1 MGFSLK
7 LGEIFTEL
15 GFKSKDDTK
24 LQDFIKSIGD
34 LSLKSVASVFGV
46 TKLYEGLYKIMEI
59 ADQTALGMYLF
70 SSQTG
75 MSAQKMQQ
83 WSNLAGQMGVSA
95 EDVIS
100 SVKRLQDGV
109 ARMRLTGEGA
119 QGWML
124 LGIDPTTA
132 KDSFELLSR
141 VREAIKSLSPE
152 YQRLALQ
159 QVGLSESMLS
169 MMKVSDDMWASSG
182 KLIKNT
188 DEQTEALMR
197 NHGAWAKLKAEWRIL
212 LADLGTALAPFL
224 EVIARV
230 LDWIVASVHKSKVVR
245 FTLETIIGAVGVLI
259 DALMALIAV
268 ISVLAI
274 AGWISGLSEIALVIG
289 AIAAGLALIAQNWD
303 KVKGFFGGIGN
314 KVGNWLAENRE
325 KNLAAFSPA
334 SFAIPDMSMPAA
346 GSVSTKTNHNQF
358 HFSITGGSS
367 EEIANKVDEK
377 IQRMFSD
384 GEYQTRE

>member
-15 GFKSKDDTK
+15 GFKSDDAK
-24 LQDFIKSIGD
+24 LKDFIKSIGD
-34 LSLKSVASVFGV
+34 LDIKSVASVLGV
-46 TKLYEGLYKIMEI
+46 GALYEGIHKIMDI
-59 ADQTALGMYLF
+59 ADQTALGMYHF
-70 SSQTG
+70 SAETG

-141 VREAIKSLSPE
+141 VRESIKSLSPE

-197 NHGAWAKLKAEWRIL
+197 NHGAWAKLKGEWNVL
-212 LADLGTALAPFL
+212 LTDLGAALAPLF
-224 EVIARV
+224 EKIAQA
-230 LDWIVASVHKSKVVR
+230 LDWIVNIVHR
-245 FTLETIIGAVGVLI
+245 FPWVQQVLIAIAAAIGAITLAIG
-259 DALMALIAV
+259 ALTAAMAIA
-268 ISVLAI
+268 AI

-358 HFSITGGSS
+358 HFSITGGSP

-377 IQRMFSD
+377 LKRMFSD

>member
-1 MGFSLK
+1 
-7 LGEIFTEL
+7 LGV
-15 GFKSKDDTK
+15 G
-24 LQDFIKSIGD
+24 
-34 LSLKSVASVFGV
+34 A
-46 TKLYEGLYKIMEI
+46 LYEGIHKIMDI
-59 ADQTALGMYLF
+59 ADQTALGMYHF
-70 SSQTG
+70 SAETG

-141 VREAIKSLSPE
+141 VRESIKSLSPE

-159 QVGLSESMLS
+159 QIGLSESMLS

-197 NHGAWAKLKAEWRIL
+197 NHGAWAKLKGEWNVL
-212 LADLGTALAPFL
+212 LTDLGAALAPLF
-224 EVIARV
+224 EKIAQA
-230 LDWIVASVHKSKVVR
+230 LDWIVNIVHR
-245 FTLETIIGAVGVLI
+245 FPWVQQVLIAIAAAIGAITLAIG
-259 DALMALIAV
+259 ALTAAMAIA
-268 ISVLAI
+268 AI

-358 HFSITGGSS
+358 HFSITGGSP

-377 IQRMFSD
+377 LKRMFSD